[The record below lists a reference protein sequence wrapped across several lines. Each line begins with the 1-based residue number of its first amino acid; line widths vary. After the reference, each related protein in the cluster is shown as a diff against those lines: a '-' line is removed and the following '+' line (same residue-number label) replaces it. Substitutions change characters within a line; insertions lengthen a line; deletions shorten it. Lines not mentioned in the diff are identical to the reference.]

1 MTNRNY
7 YISLYIFSLFISCSL
22 PALGRDYIHIVG
34 SSTVFPFISFV
45 AEEFSKVNRVTTP
58 VVESIGTGVGMKMLC
73 DINTN
78 NSVDRPDIVMSS
90 RRITDSEIYLCQ
102 NYGVKNFL
110 EIKIGYDGLVIA
122 SVTDTPILN
131 FSFLDLFKILSAVI
145 PDENGKLI
153 NNKFHKWSDIMTE
166 LSDDKIEIYGPARS
180 SGSYNTL
187 INKILLPICLSNF
200 ISYDIKYFK
209 KNKLDERFCKVIR
222 DDGVYIESGSDE
234 GVIIDKVFRN
244 NSVFGIFGFNF
255 LYLNSEKVHANNIAG
270 IEATREN
277 VINGKYPLSRALYI
291 YVNIDNIDKTNQL
304 KEFLKELLSE
314 KTIGNNGYL
323 ISQGLIPLNKEEY
336 TAYYNSI
343 KKYL

>member
-200 ISYDIKYFK
+200 ISYDI
-209 KNKLDERFCKVIR
+209 
-222 DDGVYIESGSDE
+222 
-234 GVIIDKVFRN
+234 
-244 NSVFGIFGFNF
+244 IF
-255 LYLNSEKVHANNIAG
+255 
-270 IEATREN
+270 
-277 VINGKYPLSRALYI
+277 
-291 YVNIDNIDKTNQL
+291 
-304 KEFLKELLSE
+304 
-314 KTIGNNGYL
+314 
-323 ISQGLIPLNKEEY
+323 
-336 TAYYNSI
+336 
-343 KKYL
+343 